1 MSFPVWSVVLLLQP
15 TPKYSR
21 KEIPCEEKCMLEL
34 WFIIWLWLIV
44 NSEEFI
50 QLKQDE
56 VREDEMFFYK

>member
-1 MSFPVWSVVLLLQP
+1 MLFIAKGILFLSFV
-15 TPKYSR
+15 
-21 KEIPCEEKCMLEL
+21 
-34 WFIIWLWLIV
+34 V

>member
-1 MSFPVWSVVLLLQP
+1 MSEISVTSRSVLLSFL
-15 TPKYSR
+15 
-21 KEIPCEEKCMLEL
+21 
-34 WFIIWLWLIV
+34 V